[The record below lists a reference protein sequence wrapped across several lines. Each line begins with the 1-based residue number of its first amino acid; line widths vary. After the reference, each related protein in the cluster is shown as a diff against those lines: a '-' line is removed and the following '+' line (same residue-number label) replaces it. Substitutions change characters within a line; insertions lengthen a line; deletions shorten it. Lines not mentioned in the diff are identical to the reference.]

1 MPDLVL
7 EMEHML
13 DLLKPRPFAPT
24 PGPAV
29 VVVVVVLLLLLLLAV
44 LVVLVEMMEMG
55 RPPLLLA
62 ALLAARYSF
71 HSSNPRRMSS
81 FGAVG
86 GW

>member
-1 MPDLVL
+1 
-7 EMEHML
+7 MEHML
-13 DLLKPRPFAPT
+13 DLLKPRPFAPA

-29 VVVVVVLLLLLLLAV
+29 VVVVVVVVLLLLLLAV